1 MKRIFLLAIFT
12 FLLNNV
18 FSQKLYSVRYT
29 GEKDG
34 KDVEYDCFMVYF
46 NPWNCYLRVRFP
58 NPDSS
63 FNVIHVEYTSVT
75 GKTKAGKPYLLM
87 KNDTTPTRLIAGDSA
102 AKEEFIPEN
111 FVWFTS
117 AKKSSDRGPWATR
130 DVIDFTPNGKIKYFP
145 LILDNNSITEA
156 DLLEFYPD
164 RDGDFEDIKV
174 MCGIAE
180 NVDRFIPPLYRVKP
194 VLHFIMAANTDID
207 DIGESCKLDRDK
219 LKKEIEKIA
228 DSLNILFKPYIIDAK
243 GFSRRNMLEELDR
256 LKPGSND
263 IVFFSYSGHGT
274 RWADQKDALPNMNL
288 YVKEPFDRN
297 WKTNAEFQE
306 SMKAIVNNCMSMKEL
321 IDTITKKQGRLKI
334 ILGDL
339 CNDIFGD
346 QTPTIRPM
354 TKEDYETES
363 GSRSLKGL
371 YERPNLSKLNK
382 LFMEAKGNVI
392 SVATLPHET
401 AGSSKKLGGFFTISF
416 IQALKKEASFFE
428 SPVTWDNIITQTIK
442 DAKQYKKSTGSVV
455 PQSGQ
460 AFITV
465 K

>member
-12 FLLNNV
+12 CLLNNA
-18 FSQKLYSVRYT
+18 FSQKLYSVAYT
-29 GEKDG
+29 GD

-46 NPWNCYLRVRFP
+46 NPWNCYMRVRFQ

-75 GKTKAGKPYLLM
+75 GKTKNKESYLLM

-102 AKEEFIPEN
+102 AIDAFIPEN

-117 AKKSSDRGPWATR
+117 AKRSSEKGPWATR
-130 DVIDFTPNGKIKYFP
+130 DLIDFTLNGKVKYFP
-145 LILDNNSITEA
+145 LKLNGITEA
-156 DLLEFYPD
+156 DLLEFYPE

-174 MCGIAE
+174 MCGLAE
-180 NVDRFIPPLYRVKP
+180 NKDRFIPPLYRVKP

-207 DIGESCKLDRDK
+207 DIGQSCKLDRDK
-219 LKKEIEKIA
+219 LKKEIKKIA
-228 DSLNILFKPYIIDAK
+228 DSLKILFRPYEIDAK
-243 GFSRRNMLEELDR
+243 GFSRRKMLEELDR

-274 RWADQKDALPNMNL
+274 RWGDQKDPLPNMNL

-297 WKTNAEFQE
+297 WNTDAEFKE
-306 SMKAIVNNCMSMKEL
+306 AMKAIVNNSMGMQEL
-321 IDTITKKQGRLKI
+321 IDSITQKQGRLKI

-339 CNDIFGD
+339 CNTILGD
-346 QTPTIRPM
+346 KTPPVRPM
-354 TKEDYETES
+354 TREDYEIET
-363 GSRSLKGL
+363 GARSSKET

-382 LFMEAKGNVI
+382 LFMETKGNVI
-392 SVATLPHET
+392 SVATKPNET
-401 AGSSKKLGGFFTISF
+401 AGSSEKLGGYFTISF
-416 IQALKKEASFFE
+416 IEALKKEVSFFE
-428 SPVTWDNIITQTIK
+428 SPVTWDNIIAKTID
-442 DAKQYKKSTGSVV
+442 DAKQYKINSGSRVLQTGIRS
-455 PQSGQ
+455 
-460 AFITV
+460 IKV